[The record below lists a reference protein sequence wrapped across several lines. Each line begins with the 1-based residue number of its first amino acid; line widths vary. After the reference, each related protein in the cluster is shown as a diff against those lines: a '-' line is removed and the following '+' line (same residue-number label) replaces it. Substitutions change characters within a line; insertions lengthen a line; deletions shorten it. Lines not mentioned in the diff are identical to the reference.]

1 MIPKDSNLQCCN
13 CYFNQSINQ
22 SINLSITNRS
32 EEGLTFQRPALET
45 LHSDQFALLINQIIQ
60 LLIQFISVKAQIML
74 TAISKEIARI

>member
-1 MIPKDSNLQCCN
+1 MILKDSNLQCCN

>member
-1 MIPKDSNLQCCN
+1 MILKDSNLQCCN

-22 SINLSITNRS
+22 SITTRS

-74 TAISKEIARI
+74 TAISKEIAHI

>member
-1 MIPKDSNLQCCN
+1 MILKDSNLQCCN

-22 SINLSITNRS
+22 SIANRS

-74 TAISKEIARI
+74 TAISKEIAHI

>member
-1 MIPKDSNLQCCN
+1 MILKDSNLWCCN

-22 SINLSITNRS
+22 SIPNRS

-74 TAISKEIARI
+74 TAISKEIAHI